1 MKEARGREGITNYEL
16 RSANKKK
23 HKATKMTPK
32 RNKVFAEK
40 KSIIAEAV
48 AKKTLGWYK
57 RLKYTTYTLRTL
69 DSLTNKGVLGKF
81 KRDRLYYFTTP
92 KLLKFFITRAELYKR

>member
-1 MKEARGREGITNYEL
+1 MRDMKCEGGGGKELGIMNYEL

-48 AKKTLGWYK
+48 AKKTSGRYK
-57 RLKYTTYTLRTL
+57 HLKYTAYTLRTL
-69 DSLTNKGVLGKF
+69 DSLTNKGVLGKIN
-81 KRDRLYYFTTP
+81 
-92 KLLKFFITRAELYKR
+92 KFINYKIQ

>member
-1 MKEARGREGITNYEL
+1 MKEARGRDGITNYEL

-48 AKKTLGWYK
+48 AKKTLGWCSEAICWSCGWK
-57 RLKYTTYTLRTL
+57 SHHCNSQL
-69 DSLTNKGVLGKF
+69 
-81 KRDRLYYFTTP
+81 
-92 KLLKFFITRAELYKR
+92 AM